1 MAVELVKSGGV
12 AGIMETWEMSA
23 QASPPSGMSPAD
35 ARKVLAIASS
45 DEFRSMTSEAVP
57 SDYCCDQFH
66 YEVTVTYADGSTA
79 HHETADGLDQ
89 PAPLRALISAFGRAS
104 AGRGCRALVRC
115 VR

>member
-12 AGIMETWEMSA
+12 TGIMETWEVSG

-66 YEVTVTYADGSTA
+66 YEVTVTYADGSTLRY
-79 HHETADGLDQ
+79 ETAEGLDR
-89 PAPLRALISAFGRAS
+89 PEPLTRLIAAFA
-104 AGRGCRALVRC
+104 
-115 VR
+115 